1 MALSGA
7 PKERDRIHAGILV
20 LVGGVTLIVFGWAS
34 WMYRTAATQTPVLAV
49 KRVEATRPLDAA
61 EQVIVLTRW
70 LAVGLGL
77 VLIALFGSYV
87 ITRAVRRHRA
97 SLRRQPM
104 APTNS
109 QDVWAMHRIP
119 GDRED
124 AERRE
129 EGS

>member
-1 MALSGA
+1 MVPSGA
-7 PKERDRIHAGILV
+7 AKERDRIRAGILV

-34 WMYRTAATQTPVLAV
+34 WMYRTAA
-49 KRVEATRPLDAA
+49 VEAPVVISEPVETARPLDAA
-61 EQVIVLTRW
+61 ALVIVLTRW
-70 LAVGLGL
+70 LGLGLGL
-77 VLIALFGSYV
+77 VLIALFGSYI

-97 SLRRQPM
+97 SLGRQPV

-124 AERRE
+124 AERHE